1 MKREMQRGA
10 VVGVVVPFGQMP
22 DVPADEMMGMV
33 YEGDLH
39 ALMESRAQAQTA
51 SDVRSDDDKGL
62 LERLRDAVW
71 PFIR

>member
-1 MKREMQRGA
+1 MKREMHRGA

-39 ALMESRAQAQTA
+39 ALIESRAA
-51 SDVRSDDDKGL
+51 SQMPDGDSSDKNI

>member
-1 MKREMQRGA
+1 MRSDRQRGA
-10 VVGVVVPFGQMP
+10 VVGVVVPFGRYS
-22 DVPADEMMGMV
+22 DIPADEMAGMV

-39 ALMESRAQAQTA
+39 ALIESRAKSAVEAGSAKA
-51 SDVRSDDDKGL
+51 SDKGV